1 MSHTWFR
8 VYNGVLD
15 DPKVQKLSP
24 ALFRH
29 LINLWCLTSLNDGIL
44 PPIETIAFRLR
55 LSQKKAE
62 AIIRELAERKLL
74 DRQEDG
80 KWSPHNWS
88 KRQFRSD
95 SSTERVRK
103 FRAKSSQGET
113 FHGTAEKRSMKHPDS
128 ESVSVSESESVSE
141 SVAYQVVSNDSLHRG
156 KAAEPK
162 KLAA

>member
-8 VYNGVLD
+8 VYNEVLD

-24 ALFRH
+24 ALFKH
-29 LINLWCLTSLNDGIL
+29 LVNLWCLTSLNDGIL

-55 LSQKKAE
+55 LSQKKTE
-62 AIIRELAERKLL
+62 AIIHDLADHQLL
-74 DRQEDG
+74 DGAEDD

-103 FRAKSSQGET
+103 HRAKNQHET
-113 FHGTAEKRSMKHPDS
+113 FRGTAEKRSMKHPDS
-128 ESVSVSESESVSE
+128 ESVSESESVFE

-156 KAAEPK
+156 EAAEPK